1 MRRARGPSQLGELST
16 RWRLHQTEAQR
27 AGGTLDVHS
36 VEEKHVEVDVE
47 VERTAEALDQCG
59 RAGAYRLA
67 REPGLLD
74 QVGTSSD
81 TR

>member
-47 VERTAEALDQCG
+47 VIPGIRPSTPEG
-59 RAGAYRLA
+59 PAYGCSKSFLTI
-67 REPGLLD
+67 L
-74 QVGTSSD
+74 
-81 TR
+81 

>member
-47 VERTAEALDQCG
+47 VERAAEALDQ
-59 RAGAYRLA
+59 RDRTRL
-67 REPGLLD
+67 RRL
-74 QVGTSSD
+74 T
-81 TR
+81 